1 MKRYLVPLACVLYFA
16 IALHGGEMVLSS
28 PDFKDMQALPDKTT
42 CYGDGVSPA
51 LSWSA
56 APKETKSFVLILD
69 DPDAVGGVVWDHWI
83 VYDIPATVHE
93 IAEGRLPKEAKL
105 GKSTNGKHT
114 YVAPCPP
121 KGSGVHG
128 YRFRLYALDIKS
140 VPSKVDTK
148 EALLQLIKPHILAE
162 ATLIGKYEKR
172 KKFLFF

>member
-1 MKRYLVPLACVLYFA
+1 MKKYLLLWAFSFYFSSA
-16 IALHGGEMVLSS
+16 IHGGEMVLKS
-28 PDFKDMQALPDKTT
+28 PDFKDMQTLPDKIT

-51 LSWSA
+51 LHWED
-56 APKETKSFVLILD
+56 APKETKSFVLTLD

-105 GKSTNGKHT
+105 GKSTNAKHA

-148 EALLQLIKPHILAE
+148 EALLQTIKPHILAE